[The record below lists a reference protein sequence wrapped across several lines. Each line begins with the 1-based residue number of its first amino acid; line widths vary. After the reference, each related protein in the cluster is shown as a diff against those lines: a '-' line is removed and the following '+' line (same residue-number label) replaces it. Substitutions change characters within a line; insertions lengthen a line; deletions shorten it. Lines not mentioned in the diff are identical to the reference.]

1 MHVIQ
6 ELNQKVALKA
16 DKVRAPDVVLRVLQ
30 RVSKLE
36 RSLLNSV
43 FEPAT

>member
-16 DKVRAPDVVLRVLQ
+16 DKARAPDVVVRVLQ
-30 RVSKLE
+30 RVTKL
-36 RSLLNSV
+36 RSS
-43 FEPAT
+43 